1 VTTLLRLALRS
12 LTRRPMTAAL
22 LAVSLGLAFGLPG
35 AVRAVVAAF
44 EGDLRGRADA
54 ALLVLGAKGS
64 RSDLV
69 LHALYFGTAPP
80 GEITVA
86 DRKAFDRQRLTESA
100 PLLVKA
106 TSGGIPVVGTDGGY
120 FRLRKLVLAAGG
132 PIERLGDCVLGAG
145 TADRLELRPGDRLT
159 TDAQNVFSL
168 SGGVPV
174 RLHVAGVLASTG
186 TADDA
191 AAFVSLETAW
201 LIEGLGHSHANP
213 TKSHDGSPGQDPAAG
228 FIEVTDENF
237 GRFHFHGNRDR
248 FPLTA
253 VIARPRDE
261 KARLLLVGR
270 YLDGQKG
277 VQLAEAD
284 RVVRE
289 LLDVALR
296 LRRLFDANA
305 AATALTALLLS
316 GTVIALTLR
325 LRQMEIR
332 TMSRLGLSRARIA
345 LLLGAEFG
353 LIALTAILI
362 AAGVTFAA
370 SAAAPALFRWLV
382 L

>member
-1 VTTLLRLALRS
+1 MTTLLRLALRS
-12 LTRRPMTAAL
+12 LARRPTTAAL
-22 LAVSLGLAFGLPG
+22 LAASLGLAFGLPG
-35 AVRAVVAAF
+35 ATRAIVAAF
-44 EGDLRGRADA
+44 EQELRGRADTA
-54 ALLVLGAKGS
+54 PLVLGAKGS

-69 LHALYFGTAPP
+69 LHALYFGSVPP
-80 GEITVA
+80 GEITAA
-86 DRKAFDRQRLTESA
+86 DRKAFDRQQLAESA
-100 PLLVKA
+100 PLLAKA
-106 TSGGIPVVGTDGGY
+106 TARGVPVIGTDGSY

-132 PIERLGDCVLGAG
+132 PIKRLGDCVLGSEA
-145 TADRLELRPGDRLT
+145 ADRLGRRPGGRLA
-159 TDAQNVFSL
+159 TDARNLFSL

-174 RLHVAGVLASTG
+174 RLRVVGVLAPTG
-186 TADDA
+186 TADDD

-213 TKSHDGSPGQDPAAG
+213 QQSHDGNPDQDPARG
-228 FIEVTDENF
+228 FIEVTDENV
-237 GRFHFHGNRDR
+237 GRFHFHGSRDR

-270 YLDGQKG
+270 YLDGKQG

-296 LRRLFDANA
+296 LRRLFDASA

-316 GTVIALTLR
+316 GTVVALTLR
-325 LRQMEIR
+325 LRRAEIR
-332 TMSRLGLSRARIA
+332 TMSRIGLSRGRIA
-345 LLLGAEFG
+345 LLLGTEFG

-370 SAAAPALFRWLV
+370 SAAAPTLFRWLV